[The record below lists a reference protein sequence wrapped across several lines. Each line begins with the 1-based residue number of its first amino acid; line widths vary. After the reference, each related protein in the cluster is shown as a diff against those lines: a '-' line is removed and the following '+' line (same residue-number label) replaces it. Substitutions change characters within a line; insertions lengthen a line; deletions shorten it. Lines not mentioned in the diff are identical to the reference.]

1 VRLRTF
7 ASGLSAQAVGLGC
20 GIIVAAAVV
29 LGQLLVNVYLGV
41 HRLHGIGFVGPVVS
55 FAVTAALV
63 SSLQLSAHQ
72 RRRARMARARV
83 VADCNHE
90 IRNALQA
97 MVGLQYPKESVE
109 QIQAAVRRIDWALRD
124 LLPHVQD
131 DEAEPARG
139 NSERA
144 A

>member
-1 VRLRTF
+1 
-7 ASGLSAQAVGLGC
+7 
-20 GIIVAAAVV
+20 
-29 LGQLLVNVYLGV
+29 
-41 HRLHGIGFVGPVVS
+41 VGPVVS